1 VLGIYG
7 TMAYSVAQRS
17 REIAIRMAV
26 GATRE
31 NVLLRTL
38 HSALRL
44 AGIGIGAGLVLSLG
58 LTRLLSSLL
67 FDVTPLDGMAMGGA
81 VTVLLAC
88 SALAA
93 WLPARRAAS
102 VEPMCVLRFE

>member
-1 VLGIYG
+1 
-7 TMAYSVAQRS
+7 MAYSVAQRS

-44 AGIGIGAGLVLSLG
+44 AGIGIA
-58 LTRLLSSLL
+58 
-67 FDVTPLDGMAMGGA
+67 
-81 VTVLLAC
+81 
-88 SALAA
+88 AA
-93 WLPARRAAS
+93 WSYPSA
-102 VEPMCVLRFE
+102 